1 MNCRFGALQKAFVVE
16 TKPVEVE
23 AMDEIRGNFG
33 EVANDAIKLAAMVE
47 LNCKIYIAE
56 RNF

>member
-1 MNCRFGALQKAFVVE
+1 MNCHCGALQKAFAVE

-33 EVANDAIKLAAMVE
+33 EVANDAIKQAAMVD
-47 LNCKIYIAE
+47 LNCKIYRAE